1 MVSTLFWIFI
11 AIASIRVH
19 LIDENEEPNM
29 KTDAEI
35 RSDVEA
41 ELKRDACLADPSDIA
56 VIVKDSVVTLTGFA
70 GSWLDRYYAQRAAK
84 RVKGVRGLANNIVV
98 RRPDGDQRTDAE
110 IAREAVAAIKR
121 ELPSLADDI
130 QVIVNDGYVSL
141 EGAVD
146 WHYQREQAQKAIRDV
161 KGIKNIVN
169 IIDVKPMW
177 ARSP

>member
-1 MVSTLFWIFI
+1 
-11 AIASIRVH
+11 
-19 LIDENEEPNM
+19 M

-41 ELKRDACLADPSDIA
+41 ELKRDVCLADPSDIA

-70 GSWLDRYYAQRAAK
+70 DSWLDRYYAQRAAK
-84 RVKGVRGLANNIVV
+84 RVKGVRGLANNIQV
-98 RRPDGDQRTDAE
+98 RRPKGDQRADPE

-146 WHYQREQAQKAIRDV
+146 WHYQRELAQKAIRGV

-169 IIDVKPMW
+169 TIDLKPTW
-177 ARSP
+177 VRSP